1 MPGESP
7 CNADGR
13 DENSTATI
21 VLAAEGEL
29 DMHTMRALR
38 EALETAL
45 EDSRD
50 DSVVV
55 DLAEVSFMD
64 STGLALMLNAARRL
78 TRRGRGFAIACPEGG
93 PIRRAFRVSG
103 LEDCFT
109 IRHGLPEAVA
119 DAQPAFSGWPVA

>member
-1 MPGESP
+1 MLTVE
-7 CNADGR
+7 
-13 DENSTATI
+13 TAQLKGAV
-21 VLAAEGEL
+21 VLEAQGDL
-29 DMHTMRALR
+29 DAHTMRALR
-38 EALETAL
+38 QALEQVL
-45 EDSRD
+45 EGTNE

-55 DLAEVSFMD
+55 DLNAVDFMD

-78 TRRGRGFAIACPEGG
+78 TRRRRGFAIVCQEG

-109 IRHGLPEAVA
+109 IRQALPEAVA

>member
-1 MPGESP
+1 M
-7 CNADGR
+7 
-13 DENSTATI
+13 
-21 VLAAEGEL
+21 
-29 DMHTMRALR
+29 R
-38 EALETAL
+38 EALERAL

-55 DLAEVSFMD
+55 DLADVSFMD

-78 TRRGRGFAIACPEGG
+78 TRRRRGFAIVCPEG

-109 IRHGLPEAVA
+109 IRHGLSEAVA

>member
-1 MPGESP
+1 MLTVASEKI
-7 CNADGR
+7 DG
-13 DENSTATI
+13 TV

-29 DMHTMRALR
+29 DAYTMRALR
-38 EALETAL
+38 EALESAL

-55 DLAEVSFMD
+55 DLAAVSFID

-78 TRRGRGFAIACPEGG
+78 TRRGRGFAIACPQEG
-93 PIRRAFRVSG
+93 PIRRAFHVSG

-109 IRHGLPEAVA
+109 IRHGLSEAVA
-119 DAQPAFSGWPVA
+119 DAQPAFSGRPVA

>member
-1 MPGESP
+1 MLTVASEQLSG
-7 CNADGR
+7 
-13 DENSTATI
+13 TV

-29 DMHTMRALR
+29 DAYTMRTLR
-38 EALETAL
+38 EALEQAL
-45 EDSRD
+45 EGSHD

-55 DLAEVSFMD
+55 DLAAVNFMD

-78 TRRGRGFAIACPEGG
+78 RRRRRGFAIVCPEG

-109 IRHGLPEAVA
+109 IRHGLREAVA